1 MKKLMSV
8 LVVLSFIAFAGV
20 AQESAEKQVE
30 PKRGK
35 HKGMLSEIPDLTDE
49 QKAQIKEIRQAGKA
63 ENQKLRDK
71 LYSIR
76 EKTNELKSAE
86 NPDLEAINSL
96 IDEGTKVK
104 AEMLKNRTAS
114 EVEMV
119 KILTPEQ
126 RKAYEKVRNERKA
139 KHEKKR
145 AERKQMHEN
154 K

>member
-1 MKKLMSV
+1 MSV
-8 LVVLSFIAFAGV
+8 LVVLSLVAVAAV
-20 AQESAEKQVE
+20 AQDSAEKQIE
-30 PKRGK
+30 PRQGK
-35 HKGMLSEIPDLTDE
+35 HKRMLAEIPDLTDE
-49 QKAQIKEIRQAGKA
+49 QTDQIKEIRQAGKA

-86 NPDLEAINSL
+86 NPDLEAINAL
-96 IDEGTKVK
+96 IDEGAKVK

-126 RKAYEKVRNERKA
+126 RKAYEKMRNERKA

-145 AERKQMHEN
+145 AERKQMQES